1 MNNKHTSTIEDT
13 LGCSKSRCYGDRN
26 LRFFCTSPGST
37 SKAGGGCQ
45 LLTPL
50 KLIAARPLRLGQVLL
65 TTFFLFLLGN
75 AGAVTAVETIA
86 FTETQ
91 TDTQP
96 TKRSVVA
103 EVLVEAQDGGVML
116 LSDDGRIWMVQP
128 EQIVSRFSDDEPLS
142 PINDDAM
149 AERMLKELPSGFSVY
164 RTANYL
170 VIHNTDESHVR
181 QVATLFEQLYRVFFA
196 YWKNQG
202 WELDEPKFPL
212 VALVLADH
220 ESFIDHAGGEIGDT
234 ANSLIGYY
242 HLSSNRMTTFN
253 VPNWERNIATII
265 HEATHQLAYNCGL
278 QRRFADNPM
287 WVSEGLA
294 MFFEAPDRRNSRGW
308 RGIGNVNRVNLKR
321 WKQYV
326 PRRPEE
332 SLATLLADDDRFRS
346 PATASDAYAEGW
358 ALTYF
363 LIKTMRDEY
372 VEYMRT
378 LSEGKPLVEQSERER
393 IATFEK
399 AFGMNLVEMDRKFT
413 LYMRR
418 VR

>member
-1 MNNKHTSTIEDT
+1 MATI
-13 LGCSKSRCYGDRN
+13 
-26 LRFFCTSPGST
+26 FFIS
-37 SKAGGGCQ
+37 
-45 LLTPL
+45 
-50 KLIAARPLRLGQVLL
+50 LIGEAIPA
-65 TTFFLFLLGN
+65 
-75 AGAVTAVETIA
+75 TAVENIV
-86 FTETQ
+86 FTEPAVGDAQ
-91 TDTQP
+91 SIE
-96 TKRSVVA
+96 RSVVA

-128 EQIVSRFSDDEPLS
+128 EQIIRRSSNNEALS
-142 PINDDAM
+142 PIDDNTM

-170 VIHNTDESHVR
+170 VIHNTDENHVR

-196 YWKNQG
+196 YWNNQG
-202 WELDEPKFPL
+202 WKLNEPRFPL
-212 VALVLADH
+212 VALVLANHDA
-220 ESFIDHAGGEIGDT
+220 FIDHAGAEIGDT

-253 VPNWERNIATII
+253 VPDWERNIATII

-308 RGIGNVNRVNLKR
+308 RGIGNVNQVNLKR

-326 PRRPEE
+326 PKRPEE

-372 VEYMRT
+372 VDYMRT
-378 LSEGKPLVEQSERER
+378 LSEGKPLVEQNERER

-399 AFGMNLVEMDRKFT
+399 AFGMTLVEMDKKFT